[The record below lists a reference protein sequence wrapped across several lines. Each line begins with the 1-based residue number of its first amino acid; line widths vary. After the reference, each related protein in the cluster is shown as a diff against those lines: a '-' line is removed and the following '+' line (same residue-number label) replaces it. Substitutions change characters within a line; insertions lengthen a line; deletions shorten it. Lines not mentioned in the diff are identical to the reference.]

1 MFDGYYGIETS
12 EKNLTAKEIL
22 KAYQALWKIEESF
35 RIMKTTLEVRP
46 IFYWTEPRIKGH

>member
-12 EKNLTAKEIL
+12 EKNITAEDVL
-22 KAYQALWKIEESF
+22 KDYHALWKIEESF

-46 IFYWTEPRIKGH
+46 VFHWTKPG